1 MLFYDCST
9 APSPRRARMFI
20 AEKGLEIES
29 REISM
34 LKGEQMSPEFLA
46 INPRATIP
54 VLVTD
59 DGTVLTENLAIA
71 AYLEELHPEIPLM
84 GSTAEERALVL
95 MWNTICETQG
105 GHAIA
110 DALAAHPVTE
120 DTSIVIVTRNVE
132 QDVAAVP
139 LLLETPARYIG
150 VMGSERRWSEASQQL
165 GEAGIT
171 AEQLER
177 IHAPIGI
184 EIHAETLEEIAVS
197 ILAEVIGVTRAEPD

>member
-84 GSTAEERALVL
+84 RSTAEERALVL

-110 DALAAHPVTE
+110 DAFRNSNPHMKGRALTGQTNFEQIPELA
-120 DTSIVIVTRNVE
+120 
-132 QDVAAVP
+132 
-139 LLLETPARYIG
+139 
-150 VMGSERRWSEASQQL
+150 ERAFVRVGLFFDMIEKRL
-165 GEAGIT
+165 GQRTFVVGDSFTLADIT
-171 AEQLER
+171 AFVFVDFARVIKKRVTDEHPNL
-177 IHAPIGI
+177 
-184 EIHAETLEEIAVS
+184 
-197 ILAEVIGVTRAEPD
+197 LAWYEVMKARPSASL